1 VEVSPGPLV
10 ATATPLLRLLSQERS
25 LAAGFQSRGKP
36 FVVFQPRRRR
46 RSLHEGAIEVSC
58 LPHPSLLLDSRVKT
72 PGSCRAAA
80 TLQRRSPP
88 WRRCLGKLG
97 AWVGFAVSVTLALL
111 QQRSSAC
118 SRCLL
123 GGSASWVL
131 RLFAVKAPVHRAGC
145 AV

>member
-1 VEVSPGPLV
+1 
-10 ATATPLLRLLSQERS
+10 
-25 LAAGFQSRGKP
+25 
-36 FVVFQPRRRR
+36 
-46 RSLHEGAIEVSC
+46 
-58 LPHPSLLLDSRVKT
+58 VKT
-72 PGSCRAAA
+72 LGSCRAAA

-97 AWVGFAVSVTLALL
+97 AWVGYAVSVTLALL

-131 RLFAVKAPVHRAGC
+131 SLFAVKAPVHRAWVAQFRGAGPPALPKPALVAGC
-145 AV
+145 SRTSLCRRLSATPNLCSSCSALLVSFKLVLACVFQYLVS